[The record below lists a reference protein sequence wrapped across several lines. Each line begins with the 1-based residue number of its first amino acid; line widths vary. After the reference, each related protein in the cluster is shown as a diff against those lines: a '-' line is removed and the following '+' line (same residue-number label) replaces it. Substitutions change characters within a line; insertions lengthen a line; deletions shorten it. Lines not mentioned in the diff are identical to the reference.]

1 MATKQAKP
9 NLASQA
15 PNESITNANIISEVL
30 TNMANEAIIR
40 VRDKIIPSRARRA
53 INKCL
58 R

>member
-40 VRDKIIPSRARRA
+40 VRDKIIPSDR
-53 INKCL
+53 KSVV
-58 R
+58 